1 MFEEVFEELKVKLLE
16 GLKEA
21 WKAFI
26 DTLWEFLKEDVILSA
41 RKSLKII
48 ENYLNSTDGQDKKQ
62 YIIDLI
68 MEKIKLPLVLKPF
81 KFIVRKMVQDKID
94 AIIKELGEKADL
106 YLTTRQTVYTNNN
119 LKIFG

>member
-81 KFIVRKMVQDKID
+81 KFIIRKMVQDKID
-94 AIIKELGEKADL
+94 TIIKELGTKVDL
-106 YLTTRQTVYTNNN
+106 YLSAKQVVQTNS

>member
-1 MFEEVFEELKVKLLE
+1 MFEEVFTELKSKLLE
-16 GLKEA
+16 GFKEA

-48 ENYLNSTDGQDKKQ
+48 ENYLNSTDGQGKKQ

-81 KFIVRKMVQDKID
+81 KFIIRKMVQDKID
-94 AIIKELGEKADL
+94 TIIKELGEKADL
-106 YLTTRQTVYTNNN
+106 YLTTRQTVYTNNS

>member
-16 GLKEA
+16 GLKKA

-48 ENYLNSTDGQDKKQ
+48 ENYLNSTDGQNKKQ
-62 YIIDLI
+62 YIINLI
-68 MEKIKLPLVLKPF
+68 MEKIKLPIILKPF
-81 KFIVRKMVQDKID
+81 KFIIRKMVQDKID
-94 AIIKELGEKADL
+94 TIIKDL
-106 YLTTRQTVYTNNN
+106 IGKGNIVVNSG